1 MPGQGRQLD
10 GITRR
15 RFVRDAGAAA
25 VAAAG
30 LADAPALAA
39 PQERRRSGRQTVAIF
54 GGGIAGLTAAHEL
67 VERGLDVTVYER
79 RAWGG
84 KARSTEVP
92 GSATRGRRPLPGEH
106 AYRVP
111 FGCYQN
117 VPNLMRR
124 TPFGSN
130 RNGVFDNLVEA
141 PQVLIAAPSGKDV
154 VLPLGALDPRPYTPE
169 QVIDLLIGLLVEMEL
184 PPDGAAYLAQ
194 RLTVFLSSCDARRLG
209 QWERTRWSDF
219 IGADRFGGLYPA
231 FGDFPRFAQASKS
244 KDTSTKYVGWVLEV
258 WILYSLLGFGANG
271 PTFRVLNAPTN
282 EAWIDPWTRELR
294 RLGAR
299 LRLGHTLE
307 RLVMRNGRIAA
318 AHVRSARGRRNVI
331 ADYYVC
337 ALPVERARRLWTP
350 AILRADPA
358 LAGMQRLGTDWMNG
372 VLFYLRT
379 RPDIVKGHFGLLS
392 SPWAITGLPQAQ
404 FWARDLPADYG
415 DGTVREKVSVSI
427 ADFGAPGMFNRKR
440 GRDCT
445 ADELAAEVWAQLK
458 HYLARDGKD
467 VLTDDMLHS
476 WQVDPG
482 LVRPDGRLSS
492 QDPLVLP
499 TVATE
504 QYRPGPAT
512 AIFEHGPCRRLPQRR
527 VGGRQHGSRVLRGSP
542 CRRGR
547 ARSRRLAVAAGPPDR
562 AVPPA
567 GVGAAQAHRRGPLS
581 PRPAQPVRR

>member
-1 MPGQGRQLD
+1 MGEAFVYNFMGR
-10 GITRR
+10 G
-15 RFVRDAGAAA
+15 
-25 VAAAG
+25 
-30 LADAPALAA
+30 
-39 PQERRRSGRQTVAIF
+39 
-54 GGGIAGLTAAHEL
+54 
-67 VERGLDVTVYER
+67 
-79 RAWGG
+79 
-84 KARSTEVP
+84 
-92 GSATRGRRPLPGEH
+92 
-106 AYRVP
+106 
-111 FGCYQN
+111 N
-117 VPNLMRR
+117 
-124 TPFGSN
+124 
-130 RNGVFDNLVEA
+130 
-141 PQVLIAAPSGKDV
+141 
-154 VLPLGALDPRPYTPE
+154 
-169 QVIDLLIGLLVEMEL
+169 
-184 PPDGAAYLAQ
+184 DGAP
-194 RLTVFLSSCDARRLG
+194 D
-209 QWERTRWSDF
+209 
-219 IGADRFGGLYPA
+219 
-231 FGDFPRFAQASKS
+231 
-244 KDTSTKYVGWVLEV
+244 
-258 WILYSLLGFGANG
+258 
-271 PTFRVLNAPTN
+271 RVLNAPTN

-372 VLFYLRT
+372 VSFYLRT